1 MKKSSSKR
9 TGEAGAR
16 EAAGGR
22 PRPPAERAAAGPNF
36 WDEIY
41 WFTAICLGGLIL
53 ALAILPPAMVR
64 LREALAFESRCR
76 QRVEVLTVKNAELGQ
91 VVNAF
96 ETDPHYREEVIR
108 TILGVKKRDE
118 VFLK

>member
-22 PRPPAERAAAGPNF
+22 PRPPTPRAAGPNF

-64 LREALAFESRCR
+64 LHEALAFESRCR

-108 TILGVKKRDE
+108 TILGVKTRDE
-118 VFLK
+118 VFLR

>member
-1 MKKSSSKR
+1 MKRSGSKR
-9 TGEAGAR
+9 TDEAGAR
-16 EAAGGR
+16 EATGGA
-22 PRPPAERAAAGPNF
+22 PSPGTGGPNF

-41 WFTAICLGGLIL
+41 WFTAICLGGWIL

-76 QRVEVLTVKNAELGQ
+76 QRVEVLNVKNTALGQ

-96 ETDPHYREEVIR
+96 ETDSYYREEVIR
-108 TILGVKKRDE
+108 TILGVKKRGE